1 MKKTKIISL
10 VVLGTSLASIIAP
23 VAVNAKTIISAG
35 VPVEISPE
43 VQQKIDEAIAKDG
56 TQQTTKTISFSDTTI
71 KALAQLDTI
80 IQTAEKNPTQKTV
93 DDAIKS
99 FTSFDLTVQ
108 DLNAHKDNDEF
119 DQDYLR
125 IIECIKKLPTDLR
138 NKELI
143 AFDKALVE
151 AWYNIYT
158 GKYHGGATQYCLNNF
173 YNTYVNYAKGNT
185 NIPEIQKDLDD
196 IYTDM
201 MNRINKPNVDTPM
214 LPPDAGKEDKPLPG
228 EENVDTGSL
237 TTPATDIPAFDGLS
251 STVRYVNEDGVVY
264 KITDYYDQDWKL
276 VKTVKE
282 LAPKEDWILAGV
294 TTYVNFG
301 GGTSSTPL
309 RGISA
314 SQWSYINQNQNPE
327 SNLTV
332 QYCINKDSDSPYYY
346 DTGIRASLDGKISY
360 EQLRDVLYQVSVKS
374 GGWFTEDSD
383 KLLAVIEGK
392 PILAKNTKKV
402 YTMEDMNLLFSNFK
416 KVDVKILETRIGKS
430 QSLDD
435 DNISTDAKN
444 IKIDDKQIQLV
455 TTPLIKDARVL
466 LPVQQLATEMGAT
479 VKTQDNKYIITRTL
493 PIWRTVHKVR
503 KIVGHVT
510 DTIVYEMNK
519 NYVIVNGQMIQMG
532 TSPDM
537 KDGNFMAEVQEMAK
551 ALGYKLTWD
560 TETGTLTFKS

>member
-10 VVLGTSLASIIAP
+10 IVLGTSLASIISP
-23 VAVNAKTIISAG
+23 VAVSAKTIISAG

-43 VQQKIDEAIAKDG
+43 VQQKIDEAIEKG
-56 TQQTTKTISFSDTTI
+56 GPQQTTTSFSDATI

-80 IQTAEKNPTQKTV
+80 IQTAEDNPTEKTV
-93 DDAIKS
+93 DDAIKA

-108 DLNAHKDNDEF
+108 DLNAHKDMDEF

-125 IIECIKKLPTDLR
+125 IIECIKKFPTEMR
-138 NKELI
+138 NKKLI
-143 AFDKALVE
+143 SFDKDLVE
-151 AWYNIYT
+151 AWYNIFT

-173 YNTYVNYAKGNT
+173 YNSYVNYARSNT
-185 NIPEIQKDLDD
+185 NIPEIQKELDD
-196 IYTDM
+196 IYMDM

-214 LPPDAGKEDKPLPG
+214 LPPDAGNEDKPLPG
-228 EENVDTGSL
+228 LEGVDTSPL
-237 TTPATDIPAFDGLS
+237 TPPVTDIPYFDGLS
-251 STVRYVNEDGVVY
+251 STVRYVNENGVVY
-264 KITDYYDQDWKL
+264 KITDYYDQDGKL
-276 VKTVKE
+276 VKTIKE

-294 TTYVNFG
+294 TTYEDFG
-301 GGTSSTPL
+301 GGTSSIPSHVSTN
-309 RGISA
+309 
-314 SQWSYINQNQNPE
+314 QWNYINENQNPE

-374 GGWFTEDSD
+374 GGWFTEDTD

-392 PILAKNTKKV
+392 PVLAKNTKKV
-402 YTMEDMNLLFSNFK
+402 YTMEDMNLLFSSFK

-430 QSLDD
+430 QNIEDSA
-435 DNISTDAKN
+435 ISTDAKN
-444 IKIDDKQIQLV
+444 IKVDDKDIQLV

-466 LPVQQLATEMGAT
+466 LPVEQLATEMGAT
-479 VKTQDNKYIITRTL
+479 VKTQDNKYIITRSL
-493 PIWRTVHKVR
+493 AIWRTVKGER
-503 KIVGHVT
+503 KIVGHVR

-551 ALGYKLTWD
+551 ALDYKLTWD
-560 TETGTLTFKS
+560 TETGTLIFKS

>member
-1 MKKTKIISL
+1 LKKTKIISL
-10 VVLGTSLASIIAP
+10 IVLGTSLAGIIAP
-23 VAVNAKTIISAG
+23 VAVNAKTVIIAG
-35 VPVEISPE
+35 NPVEIPE
-43 VQQKIDEAIAKDG
+43 DIQNKIDEAISENKQEQIDLD
-56 TQQTTKTISFSDTTI
+56 FSDATK

-80 IQTAEKNPTQKTV
+80 IQIAEKSSTQKTV
-93 DDAIKS
+93 DDAIKA
-99 FTSFDLTVQ
+99 FTSFDLTIQ
-108 DLNAHKDNDEF
+108 DLKAHKDMDEF
-119 DQDYLR
+119 DKDYFR
-125 IIECIKKLPTDLR
+125 IVECIKKMPTDIR
-138 NKELI
+138 NKEFI

-151 AWYNIYT
+151 GWYNIFT
-158 GKYHGGATQYCLNNF
+158 GKYHGGATQYCLNSF
-173 YNTYVNYAKGNT
+173 YNSYVNYMKEHND
-185 NIPEIQKDLDD
+185 IPEIQKDLDD
-196 IYTDM
+196 IYIDM

-228 EENVDTGSL
+228 LEGVDTSPL
-237 TTPATDIPAFDGLS
+237 TTPATDIPAFDGIS

-264 KITDYYDQDWKL
+264 KITEYYDQDGKL

-294 TTYVNFG
+294 TTYENFG
-301 GGTSSTPL
+301 GGTSSMSSHV
-309 RGISA
+309 SA
-314 SQWSYINQNQNPE
+314 NQWNYINENQNPE

-374 GGWFTEDSD
+374 GGWFTEDND
-383 KLLAVIEGK
+383 KLLAIIEGK
-392 PILAKNTKKV
+392 PVLAKNTKKV

-430 QSLDD
+430 QSMDD
-435 DNISTDAKN
+435 TAISTDAKN
-444 IKIDDKQIQLV
+444 IKIDDKDIQLV

-479 VKTQDNKYIITRTL
+479 VKTEGNKYIITRTL
-493 PIWRTVHKVR
+493 AIWRTVKGER
-503 KIVGHVT
+503 KIVGHVK

-532 TSPDM
+532 TNPDM

-560 TETGTLTFKS
+560 TETGTLIFKS